1 MGSRSPLEG
10 AFWGDN
16 DDVGISPHAV
26 DQRCDW
32 LAADAVECHIK
43 FLQWKIP
50 HDAAFCQ
57 NSLANYCF
65 NYFADKET
73 RVETLPKQTSGGGA
87 QKHGGTLIA
96 VKINEI
102 TSVTD
107 NELISN

>member
-1 MGSRSPLEG
+1 MTSEFPRMLWTSVAIGWLQTQSSVTLNFYNEKSSH
-10 AFWGDN
+10 
-16 DDVGISPHAV
+16 DVAC
-26 DQRCDW
+26 R
-32 LAADAVECHIK
+32 
-43 FLQWKIP
+43 
-50 HDAAFCQ
+50 Q

-73 RVETLPKQTSGGGA
+73 RVETLPKPTSGRGA